1 VTKSWATTIPFLLL
15 LLTSC
20 NSTKTL
26 TGQTSLN
33 SRYNDEQ
40 PALSGDGRWLALV
53 TNRNGNS
60 QIAVYDFQKKR
71 FTELSGLNQ
80 QGGVAQHPSLSRTG
94 RYLVYLLSIEGR
106 PQIVLYDRAI
116 QRSELLTQ
124 NYRSL
129 IRNPAISPEGR
140 YITFETD
147 RRGQWDIEVL
157 DRGANIELDIV
168 DGTSVTNP

>member
-1 VTKSWATTIPFLLL
+1 MLKFWAAIVPLVLLL
-15 LLTSC
+15 ASC
-20 NSTKTL
+20 SSKSSL

-40 PALSGDGRWLALV
+40 PALSGDGRWLAV
-53 TNRNGNS
+53 VSNRNGNS
-60 QIAVYDFQKKR
+60 QVAVYDLQKKR
-71 FTELSGLNQ
+71 FTELLGLNQ
-80 QGGVAQHPSLSRTG
+80 QGGIAQHPSLSRTG
-94 RYLVYLLSIEGR
+94 RYLVYLLSVEGR

-116 QRSELLTQ
+116 QKSELLTQ

-140 YITFETD
+140 YVTFETD

-157 DRGANIELDIV
+157 DRGVDIELDIA
-168 DGTSVTNP
+168 DGTTVTNP